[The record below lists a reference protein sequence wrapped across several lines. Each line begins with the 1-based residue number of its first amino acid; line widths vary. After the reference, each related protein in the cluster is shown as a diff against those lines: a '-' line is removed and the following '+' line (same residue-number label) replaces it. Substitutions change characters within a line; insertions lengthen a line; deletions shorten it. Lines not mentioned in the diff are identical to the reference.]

1 MHTHIYKYLL
11 KDVHMSEN
19 APADATQSTPGSSIL
34 YLGEN
39 VNLATIISFQT
50 YSYNPRA
57 TATGLA
63 DAIAGTP
70 LDIFGFISGATNFKE
85 GTHLVMPLPKQLV
98 DNIAIQAQGKELG
111 ITGSF
116 AADVVSTMKAK
127 TENQIVEGL
136 RDAYNQVKDVGSS
149 AAAMLSGGS
158 GGFDTLGFLARS
170 GLGSIDNRIQ
180 DGIGAALAN
189 TVNQHQTLTFDG
201 VSLKQHTF
209 NFEFAP
215 ETPQQSDNLRRAIRQ
230 LKKHSLPSFQ
240 GITENLGSENF
251 ASRGLLTYP
260 SLMKIAFHGIDD
272 DYFFKF
278 KPALLSNVTVDYTP
292 HGNSLLRGQG
302 GGRPAFINIGLTF
315 VEQAIWTQADYAD
328 SVTSSGEGSER

>member
-1 MHTHIYKYLL
+1 
-11 KDVHMSEN
+11 MSEN

-111 ITGSF
+111 IPGAV
-116 AADVVSTMKAK
+116 AAD
-127 TENQIVEGL
+127 IVNSMNGNGIVAGL
-136 RDAYNQVKDVGSS
+136 RDAYNQVKDVGAG
-149 AAAMLSGGS
+149 AASMLSGAE
-158 GGFDTLGFLARS
+158 GGFNTLGFLARS

-215 ETPQQSDNLRRAIRQ
+215 ETPQQSENLRRAIRQ

-240 GITENLGSENF
+240 GVTANLGSENF

-328 SVTSSGEGSER
+328 SATSSGEESEG